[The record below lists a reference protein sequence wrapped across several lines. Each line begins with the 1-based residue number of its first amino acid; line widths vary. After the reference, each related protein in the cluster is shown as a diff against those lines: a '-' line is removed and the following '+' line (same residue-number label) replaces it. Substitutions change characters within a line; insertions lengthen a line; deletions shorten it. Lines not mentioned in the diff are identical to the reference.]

1 MPRYDYECKACGH
14 VQEVICKIDY
24 RPDSVSCDKCRN
36 FCDRIIV
43 GTQNIRDEPTWLE
56 SAVDAAHGT
65 DIENRRPETRTEH
78 NAYLKKMGYAHLE

>member
-1 MPRYDYECKACGH
+1 MPRYDYECDFCGFIE
-14 VQEVICKIDY
+14 EVTCKVDD
-24 RPDSVSCDKCRN
+24 RPDSIICPQCGGN
-36 FCDRIIV
+36 LYRIIV